1 MSAETLSPHK
11 KFLTPAVWAVMAAMI
26 LSAILHFWKIDTIGD
41 SNAYYTAAVEAMTQ
55 SWHNFFYAAAEPG
68 GSVTVDKPPLGLMIE
83 TVFALG
89 LGVSGFSTSL
99 PNILAGILSVPLMYH
114 LVKKH
119 LGELAGAV
127 AALVMALTPV
137 VFAADRNNTMDG
149 MLTFVLLLAAWAFI
163 TAVDTGRARWLFLGM
178 FIVGLGFN
186 IKMLQ
191 AFLPLPAFL
200 ALYFFGAKVGWFKKI
215 GLLSASMVVLLV
227 VSLSWALIVDSVPA
241 DERPYVGST
250 QDNSVMSLIL
260 GHNGTARLFGGRGG
274 NRSTPP
280 AGQGAGPAFDGP
292 DGFNPYASPDAGIAP
307 PGLANQPQNAAPARG
322 QGGGGSMFSNE
333 TGTPGVFRF
342 FEPPLGAEMSWLL
355 PFALISLFV
364 LLFQSKIRLPI
375 ESDAHLGL
383 ILWGGWLMTCV
394 VFFSMVS
401 GIFHAYYAVML
412 APGLAGMVGGG
423 FGVLWQMRSRKWS
436 GWLLAVAAILT
447 IVFQI
452 YLAWQ
457 FGVTAFWQPLA
468 LALAALGTILLM
480 MGLFRVS
487 SFWARAAYS
496 VLLIAMLLVPFV
508 WSALTV
514 SQGADAN
521 LPAAYGV
528 SGRAAGGRPGNA
540 ADANRPVNQP
550 VANNNNTGGDTLLA
564 FLEANTQDVEYL
576 VAVPSSQVGARY
588 VIATGRPV
596 LYIGGFSGG
605 DPVVDAADLAGM
617 VANGELRYVL
627 YGGDQRNR
635 RQDISNWLAA
645 SCSVVEEFSQ
655 GQVAMVNPGFTR
667 PVGPN
672 GQQLPAGPIGP
683 FPGGPGNDA
692 NILYECD

>member
-1 MSAETLSPHK
+1 MK
-11 KFLTPAVWAVMAAMI
+11 KYLPVVAVVAAMI
-26 LSAILHFWKIDTIGD
+26 LSAIMHFWKIDTIGD

-83 TVFALG
+83 AAFALV

-119 LGELAGAV
+119 FGELAGVV

-149 MLTFVLLLAAWAFI
+149 MLTFTLILAAWAFI
-163 TAVDTGRARWLFLGM
+163 KAVESNKARWLFLGA

-200 ALYFFGAKVGWFKKI
+200 ALYFFGAKTGWLKKI
-215 GLLSASMVVLLV
+215 GLLTGALALLV
-227 VSLSWALIVDSVPA
+227 AVSLSWALIVDSVPA
-241 DERPYVGST
+241 DERPYIGSS
-250 QDNSVMSLIL
+250 QDNSVMGLIL

-274 NRSTPP
+274 NQPALP

-292 DGFNPYASPDAGIAP
+292 DGFNPYASPDAGTNP
-307 PGLANQPQNAAPARG
+307 PGLANRPQDAVPARG
-322 QGGGGSMFSNE
+322 QGGGGTMFSNE
-333 TGTPGVFRF
+333 TGAPGVLRF

-355 PFALISLFV
+355 PFALVSLFV

-375 ESDAHLGL
+375 ESGAHLGL

-394 VFFSMVS
+394 VFFSAVS

-423 FGVLWQMRSRKWS
+423 FGALWKMRSERRGADWV
-436 GWLLAVAAILT
+436 LVVAAALT
-447 IVFQI
+447 IAFQI

-457 FGVTAFWQPLA
+457 FGVSAFWQPLA
-468 LALAALGTILLM
+468 FALAALGTILLM
-480 MGLFRVS
+480 VGLFRAS
-487 SFWARAAYS
+487 SFWPRAAYA
-496 VLLIAMLLVPFV
+496 VLLAAMLMVPFA

-514 SQGADAN
+514 AGGADAN

-528 SGRAAGGRPGNA
+528 SGRAGGQRPANVA
-540 ADANRPVNQP
+540 AANDNRPVNQP
-550 VANNNNTGGDTLLA
+550 VANTSNTGDDALLT

-576 VAVPSSQVGARY
+576 LAVPSSQVGARY

-596 LYIGGFSGG
+596 LYMGGFSGG

-627 YGGDQRNR
+627 YGGDQRNG
-635 RQDISNWLAA
+635 DTGISNWLAT
-645 SCSVVEEFSQ
+645 SCFVVEEFSQ
-655 GQVAMVNPGFTR
+655 GQVAAAGPGLPR

-672 GQQLPAGPIGP
+672 GQQLPVNPNGQI
-683 FPGGPGNDA
+683 PGGPGNNG
-692 NILYECD
+692 NILYDCG

>member
-1 MSAETLSPHK
+1 MDTATIPTRKKILSP
-11 KFLTPAVWAVMAAMI
+11 AIWAVIAAMI

-55 SWHNFFYAAAEPG
+55 SWHNFFFAAAEPG

-83 TVFALG
+83 TVFALV

-119 LGELAGAV
+119 FGELAGVV

-163 TAVDTGRARWLFLGM
+163 KAVETGRARWLFLGAV
-178 FIVGLGFN
+178 IVGLGFN

-200 ALYFFGAKVGWFKKI
+200 ALYFFGAKIGWLKKI
-215 GLLSASMVVLLV
+215 GLLSGALALLV
-227 VSLSWALIVDSVPA
+227 AVSLSWALIVDSVPA
-241 DERPYVGST
+241 EERPYIGSS
-250 QDNSVMSLIL
+250 QDNSVMGLIL
-260 GHNGTARLFGGRGG
+260 GHNGTARLFGRRGG
-274 NRSTPP
+274 NQPTLP
-280 AGQGAGPAFDGP
+280 AGQGTGPAFDGP
-292 DGFNPYASPDAGIAP
+292 DGFNPYTSPDAGANP
-307 PGLANQPQNAAPARG
+307 PGLAYRPQG

-355 PFALISLFV
+355 PFALVSLFI
-364 LLFQSKIRLPI
+364 LLFQSKIRLPV
-375 ESDAHLGL
+375 ESGAHLGL

-394 VFFSMVS
+394 VFFSAVS

-436 GWLLAVAAILT
+436 GWLLAVAAVLT

-452 YLAWQ
+452 HLAWQ

-468 LALAALGTILLM
+468 LTLAALGTILWM
-480 MGLFRVS
+480 AGLFQAS
-487 SFWARAAYS
+487 SFWPRAAYS
-496 VLLIAMLLVPFV
+496 VLLIAMLLVPFA

-514 SQGADAN
+514 SRGADAN

-528 SGRAAGGRPGNA
+528 SGRGGGQRPADAGAANNDRPAVQPAANDDHAAG
-540 ADANRPVNQP
+540 DA
-550 VANNNNTGGDTLLA
+550 LLA

-596 LYIGGFSGG
+596 LYMGGFSGG
-605 DPVVDAADLAGM
+605 DPVVDAADLAEM

-627 YGGDQRNR
+627 YGGGQRNGG
-635 RQDISNWLAA
+635 QDILNWLAV

-655 GQVAMVNPGFTR
+655 GQVAATSPGFPR

-672 GQQLPAGPIGP
+672 GQQSPVGPIGQ
-683 FPGGPGNDA
+683 FPGRPGNSA